1 MSAPAHDS
9 ANAGD
14 HDPVG
19 LARALIRCASVTP
32 AEGGALSLL
41 EQVLEPLGFACH
53 RLTFSAPGT
62 PDVDNLYARLGTE
75 GPNFCFA
82 GHTDVVPVGDSSD
95 WRNDPFAGAIEDGT
109 LHGRGAV
116 DMKGAIAAFVAA
128 AARYVRQHG
137 APGAWPG
144 GGSISLLIT
153 GDEEGPAING
163 TRKVLEWLA
172 ERGETLDAC
181 LVGEPTNP
189 DSLGDMIKIGR
200 RGSLNGHLTVHGV
213 QGHTAYPHLADNPA
227 HHLVRLLA
235 ALTEK
240 PIDEGSAHF
249 QPTTLQI
256 STIDIGN
263 PATNVI
269 PAHARASFNIRFND
283 LHTSQSLTAWLHE
296 TLEAALAAG
305 DPADG
310 THYELDIRVTGE
322 SFLTPPGAFSDV
334 IAGAIEAV
342 TGKRPELS
350 TTGGTS
356 DARFIKDFCP
366 VAEFGLISQTMHK
379 VDERVACSD
388 VEALTDIYQ
397 RVLDNFFAPHG

>member
-1 MSAPAHDS
+1 MSAIPNVGSDQ
-9 ANAGD
+9 
-14 HDPVG
+14 PVE
-19 LARALIRCASVTP
+19 LAQALIRCASVTP
-32 AEGGALSLL
+32 AEGGALGLL
-41 EQVLEPLGFACH
+41 EAALEPLGFVCH
-53 RLTFSAPGT
+53 RLKFSAPGT
-62 PDVDNLYARLGTE
+62 PDVENLYARLGT
-75 GPNFCFA
+75 GRPNFCFA
-82 GHTDVVPVGDSSD
+82 GHTDVVPVGETAD
-95 WRNDPFAGAIEDGT
+95 WANDPFSGKIVDGA

-116 DMKGAIAAFVAA
+116 DMKGAVAAFVSA
-128 AARYVRQHG
+128 AARHVRRHG
-137 APGAWPG
+137 APESWPH

-153 GDEEGPAING
+153 GDEEGPAVNG
-163 TRKVLEWLA
+163 TRRVLEWMA
-172 ERGETLDAC
+172 ERGEIIDAC

-189 DSLGDMIKIGR
+189 DALGDMIKIGR

-240 PIDEGSAHF
+240 PIDDGTEHF

-263 PATNVI
+263 PATNVV

-283 LHTSQSLTAWLHE
+283 LHTSASLTTWLRE
-296 TLEAALAAG
+296 TLDAVLAAG
-305 DPADG
+305 NEAG
-310 THYELDIRVTGE
+310 TASYELDIWVTGE
-322 SFLTPPGAFSDV
+322 SFLTPPGALSDV
-334 IAGAIEAV
+334 IADAVEAV

-356 DARFIKDFCP
+356 DARFIKNFCP

-379 VDERVACSD
+379 VDERAACTD
-388 VEALTDIYQ
+388 IEALADIYE
-397 RVLDNFFAPHG
+397 RVLDGFFSKTA